1 MKGCTISDY
10 TQIAAHSTIL
20 AGVRIGNNCLIGSG
34 SVVNQNVLDYSLVQG
49 NPAKLIM
56 DIRKFV
62 ILGKGRLY
70 PWMFRFSRGL
80 PWENIGYENWM
91 NNANTSIEG

>member
-1 MKGCTISDY
+1 M
-10 TQIAAHSTIL
+10 
-20 AGVRIGNNCLIGSG
+20 
-34 SVVNQNVLDYSLVQG
+34 G

-62 ILGKGRLY
+62 TLGKGRLY
-70 PWMFRFSRGL
+70 PWMTRFSRGL

-91 NNANTSIEG
+91 NKVNISVEC